1 MSLVEIKKYLM
12 QVKISSLSSICVYF
26 NAEPDTLRQMLGHWI
41 RKGCIRQCMKTPAC
55 GVSCGKCSPA
65 ITEIYEWV
73 GN

>member
-1 MSLVEIKKYLM
+1 MSLVDIKKYLM
-12 QVKISSLSSICVYF
+12 QVKISSLSSICIYF

-41 RKGCIRQCMKTPAC
+41 RKGCIRQCMKTP
-55 GVSCGKCSPA
+55 SCGLRCVKCSPT